1 MECLKNYGWGGLLNS
16 IGGSVQ
22 NHTHE
27 KECKMAKW
35 LSKEGF
41 QIAEKRREPKGKEEM
56 GRYTHLYVEFQ
67 RIARRDKK
75 AFLTD
80 QCKQIEKNNRISSV
94 KLLSHVRLFATTWIA
109 IHQASLSIAN
119 SWSLCKLSPLS
130 RWCHPTISS
139 SVISFSS
146 CLQSFPASWSFQM
159 SQLFTL
165 GGQSIASASVLPMNI
180 QDWFPLGLM
189 GLISLQPKGLLRVYS
204 NITVPKASIL
214 ECSKH
219 SWSTNSLVL
228 NFLYGSTFISIH
240 GYWKIHIFE

>member
-1 MECLKNYGWGGLLNS
+1 MECLKNYGWGGSLNS
-16 IGGSVQ
+16 IGGSDQ

-27 KECKMAKW
+27 KEFKMAKW

-41 QIAEKRREPKGKEEM
+41 QIAEKRREPKGKEEK
-56 GRYTHLYVEFQ
+56 GIYTHLHVEFQ

-94 KLLSHVRLFATTWIA
+94 QLLSHVWLFATTWIA
-109 IHQASLSIAN
+109 THQASLSIAN

-165 GGQSIASASVLPMNI
+165 GGQSIGVSASASVLPMNI

-189 GLISLQPKGLLRVYS
+189 GLISLQSKGILRVYS
-204 NITVPKASIL
+204 NTTVTKASIL
-214 ECSKH
+214 ECLKH
-219 SWSTNSLVL
+219 SRILEAPIL
-228 NFLYGSTFISIH
+228 
-240 GYWKIHIFE
+240 